1 MGSVSPLEMQ
11 FYLLLPLIAAGIA
24 LFVGTTGSVLRLGS
38 AVLAVMLAGLSARG
52 AFAFR
57 DSWLPLLPGVLRA
70 GANLLLPLTFGTVGK
85 FLEVFALGM
94 LCSVLYLSVAHH
106 ELHRLTA
113 LRARLLS
120 PILLI
125 CGLSV
130 YLVIA
135 YAPGVQLLLQ
145 AAVVNLHGSQQFLLA
160 ATGFEFSVG
169 SAYSLILLSI
179 LWSRGLLRAIF
190 EWAPLRFVGLVSYS
204 LYLWHL
210 PIMLWVQNTQLRSA
224 MPANAR
230 LLIQLVVGLGV
241 AIPVAYLSYQLVE
254 RPFLKRRNRLRGD
267 AVQAPLPSM
276 DGMPCA

>member
-1 MGSVSPLEMQ
+1 MQ

-38 AVLAVMLAGLSARG
+38 AVLVVMLAGLSVRG

-94 LCSVLYLSVAHH
+94 LCSVLYLYVAHH
-106 ELHRLTA
+106 ELRRLAA

-130 YLVIA
+130 YLMIA

-145 AAVVNLHGSQQFLLA
+145 AAVVDLHGSQQFLLA

-190 EWAPLRFVGLVSYS
+190 EWAPLRFVGLVS
-204 LYLWHL
+204 
-210 PIMLWVQNTQLRSA
+210 VQPLSVASA
-224 MPANAR
+224 NHALGAEHAAQERHVGQCAASHAAR
-230 LLIQLVVGLGV
+230 RRLGRRHTRRVPLV
-241 AIPVAYLSYQLVE
+241 ST
-254 RPFLKRRNRLRGD
+254 RGA
-267 AVQAPLPSM
+267 AVPQAAQPP
-276 DGMPCA
+276 PQ